1 MLLRQPAH
9 VSGAL
14 GMMANWRLDPLIAR
28 LGELK
33 SRLR

>member
-28 LGELK
+28 PRIQC
-33 SRLR
+33 RLR